1 MSAAIRSKLNH
12 TETLNFS
19 AGEFSKDESVD
30 DKRTP
35 AEAPHQ
41 LPPGRNTMRRL
52 LASISFLGAA
62 AVFAACSSST
72 SGDEGNHS
80 GSVGSGAGGEENGI
94 IFTAGGSSGQNGT
107 GNSTSKGGASGKGSS
122 SSSGAGGSG
131 MGPAGQCDAPP
142 DDSGCVGELYVGET
156 IPLDIYVMFDQSG
169 SMLHMEQ
176 GGVTRID
183 AVRDA
188 VGQFLTDPA
197 SAGLGVGI
205 GYFGYEPI
213 GSTSCGPSDY
223 EQADVA
229 VGTLPD
235 NAQAIIDSLAGR
247 MPTGETPSGGAIR
260 GACSYA
266 KQWKTDH
273 PGRETV
279 ILLVTDGNPEAPVTC
294 GDKGAGPCCPT
305 LDDAIAAT
313 TDCRNG
319 MPGLKTYV
327 LGVGP
332 FLENLG
338 KIATAGG
345 SGMAYL
351 VSGGDVS
358 KQVLDAL
365 NRIRA
370 AAQIPC
376 ELNIPT
382 PPNGHTVDLTRVNVI
397 RTSASCE
404 TTVLGY
410 RDIPSSCDANGGW
423 YFDDPSAPQKVVLC
437 KKSCDDVSLPGEQLM
452 FSVGCDRISIR

>member
-1 MSAAIRSKLNH
+1 MTMARSLTAIAWLSVVALVPACSSASSDGDGSKSRGNG
-12 TETLNFS
+12 TGGDDNGVIFS
-19 AGEFSKDESVD
+19 AG
-30 DKRTP
+30 
-35 AEAPHQ
+35 
-41 LPPGRNTMRRL
+41 GN
-52 LASISFLGAA
+52 GAGK
-62 AVFAACSSST
+62 
-72 SGDEGNHS
+72 SG
-80 GSVGSGAGGEENGI
+80 GSGTGASSQGV
-94 IFTAGGSSGQNGT
+94 GGSSASTGVGGGGT
-107 GNSTSKGGASGKGSS
+107 PVPGNCTASSN
-122 SSSGAGGSG
+122 
-131 MGPAGQCDAPP
+131 DA
-142 DDSGCVGELYVGET
+142 GCVGELYVGET

-176 GGVTRID
+176 GGVTRMD

-188 VGQFLTDPA
+188 VGKFLKDPA
-197 SAGLGVGI
+197 STGLGVGI

-213 GSTSCGPSDY
+213 GDTSCSPADY
-223 EQADVA
+223 AQADVA
-229 VGTLPD
+229 VGPLPG

-273 PGRETV
+273 PGHETV
-279 ILLVTDGNPEAPVTC
+279 VLLVTDGNPEAPVTC
-294 GDKGAGPCCPT
+294 GDKGTGPCCPT
-305 LDDAIAAT
+305 LNDAVAAT
-313 TDCRNG
+313 TDCHDG

-332 FLENLG
+332 YLDNLD

-345 SGMAYL
+345 SGAAYL

-376 ELNIPT
+376 ELLIPT

-404 TTVLGY
+404 TTVIGY
-410 RDIPSSCDANGGW
+410 REVSSSCDASGGW

-437 KKSCDDVSLPGEQLM
+437 KKTCDDVSLPGEQLM
-452 FSVGCDRISIR
+452 FSVGCDRISVR